1 MKSQSLRTMA
11 RKLWGNNRRLRHQ
24 WLTAV
29 QYLRQHSR
37 DGWLNDRRVQR
48 METQQQEQRA

>member
-1 MKSQSLRTMA
+1 MQSKQSLKKMA

-29 QYLRQHSR
+29 QYLRQQSR
-37 DGWLNDRRVQR
+37 DGWLHDRPVSR
-48 METQQQEQRA
+48 METQQEQRA